1 MYFLQYLRTVEFIS
15 GETMSPRPKK
25 PRNCSCP
32 YRAKYAQVYKPAGI
46 PLSQLEVISLDHD
59 ELEALFLCDAQD
71 MTQEQAGNRMG
82 VSRGTVQ
89 RLLAQGRKKMIQ
101 AVVQVKALAIGE
113 AAGEAETLQ

>member
-1 MYFLQYLRTVEFIS
+1 
-15 GETMSPRPKK
+15 MSPRPKK

-32 YRAKYAQVYKPAGI
+32 YRAKYEQVYKPAGI
-46 PLSQLEVISLDHD
+46 PLSQLEVVPLDHD

-71 MTQEQAGNRMG
+71 MTQEQAGEKMG

-89 RLLAQGRKKMIQ
+89 RLVAQGRKKMIQ
-101 AVVQVKALAIGE
+101 AMVQGKALAIGE